1 MYTHARDQAS
11 RPTAIHTTIYPTSQ
25 YNFATPSG
33 SGFTYDATVYPP
45 IRSSPLS
52 IPKTSSSS
60 LAAALVPAPE
70 SDYNISSASPS
81 QVMERADEQFNP
93 LAFANLCADSS
104 AGDAAFQVNTAGR
117 FSNSVARQFSDSSV
131 ALRAQR
137 QMYHDENGQNQS
149 QSQLVYAQTNVSLT
163 SPSSYDQ
170 SHQMNTYMRSDVQ
183 QWSNDVTFPGY
194 PTSLSLSSVS
204 STVAGSSQYPIIP
217 NDHTFN
223 AVDNSD
229 RTLNAYGNGDGVELW
244 PYAQPS
250 NSFNAPEEMYLGF
263 NQSNISPV
271 AGRSSWFS
279 SPLASQDRIPTDPN
293 TPFLDSS
300 LIEQGFGSSSAS
312 QGRSNL
318 RLSVVEAGSS
328 SVGGDHS
335 HGPRDNPSR
344 PIHHALEENSI
355 ANVRE
360 QYQPSAS
367 RIGESVSI
375 DHFSQ
380 DLCSKIF
387 NPYVLFLQIALPT
400 NRIHKSLAHA
410 DSRQSVP
417 PSLQPTLPRSHSA
430 QSSPKVASGLQRS
443 SGLHQ
448 LEGHNVL
455 MPPPPIPPRAQTSAP
470 ARPESN
476 RPSQGSLPRRHTVAA
491 PPGCDNV
498 DGSSNPSPPPLLTT
512 ASARPSSAASES
524 SSPSSLRNEAP
535 EERPT
540 TPRLATLTSND
551 AQWAQAQDL
560 NRCSLSESY
569 RLSHGRDPPAKM
581 RIKQSSALERSV
593 INDAALFCSPI
604 EKGPQADR
612 APDVG
617 GSSAGEPARKATVLY
632 GEPASASPEEMSD
645 KEFFS
650 QLPVESW
657 VAARSG
663 FEIGQRTAA
672 LKPHLGTTS
681 LVSPIS
687 PAITDELITPG
698 DASVPSVRRPQ
709 VNYAYETPANPEA
722 VAGPP
727 SSSMKN
733 VISVMRHDGHL
744 FTHVSGLG
752 GTFVEAYDGRSYL
765 TDDSEQDPVHLPPC
779 PPGARSGDHP
789 ALETVLP
796 HPLMKRGQVWHDLI
810 NPRSKSQTLEECP
823 DQQEDVVNDSHRDS
837 PDKLEDA
844 DPAEERAI
852 LKKLEAAGIKEE
864 EQGEGWG
871 FVEGGSHG
879 PHLSLNGKDN
889 GGPGP
894 KQSQRLKLSTEKKT
908 PPKMACHF
916 CRNRKIACGA
926 SKCGDPTICNQCE
939 RRNIRCIFPTMSR
952 RGMRTRVPR
961 SAHTVDG
968 TDEADKDSA
977 DCNEAAAQTDH
988 RSENPSSAVGAK
1000 KTGKSK
1006 RPYEKSAKDKEAMK
1020 GKGRGRRRRK
1030 TGSSAEQQDSSVQM
1044 DETQEA
1050 VSNAQASYLDMPIDR
1065 SSGHDD
1071 PLASIAAEMQ
1081 WPQQQGGPLATDS
1094 SVQFETPV
1102 STVFSAPS
1110 TSSLSDAFHFPSS
1123 AFENSFPTSMSGD
1136 DYALP
1141 VDPPP
1146 GPFTTSPLQ
1155 RRGQSNPTM
1164 RP

>member
-11 RPTAIHTTIYPTSQ
+11 RPTASHTTIYPTLQ

-60 LAAALVPAPE
+60 LAAALDPAPE
-70 SDYNISSASPS
+70 SDYNRSSASPS
-81 QVMERADEQFNP
+81 QLVERAGEQFNP
-93 LAFANLCADSS
+93 VAFANLCAGSS
-104 AGDAAFQVNTAGR
+104 AGDVAFQASTSGR
-117 FSNSVARQFSDSSV
+117 FSKSDAQFSDPSAS
-131 ALRAQR
+131 LRAQH
-137 QMYHDENGQNQS
+137 QMYHGESGQNQS
-149 QSQLVYAQTNVSLT
+149 QSQLVYAQTDVSLT

-170 SHQMNTYMRSDVQ
+170 THQLNAYIRSDVQ
-183 QWSNDVTFPGY
+183 QWPNDVTFSGY
-194 PTSLSLSSVS
+194 STSLSLSSVS

-229 RTLNAYGNGDGVELW
+229 RTLDRYGNGGGVQLW
-244 PYAQPS
+244 TYAQPN
-250 NSFNAPEEMYLGF
+250 NSYDAPEEMYLGF
-263 NQSNISPV
+263 NQSDIN
-271 AGRSSWFS
+271 AGSWFS
-279 SPLASQDRIPTDPN
+279 SPLAPQDRTPTDPN

-300 LIEQGFGSSSAS
+300 IIEQRFGPSSAL
-312 QGRSNL
+312 QGHSNL
-318 RLSVVEAGSS
+318 RLSGVEAGSG
-328 SVGGDHS
+328 SVGGGHS
-335 HGPRDNPSR
+335 HEPRDTR
-344 PIHHALEENSI
+344 PIRHTLEENSI
-355 ANVRE
+355 ANVQK

-367 RIGESVSI
+367 RVGESVSV
-375 DHFSQ
+375 DHSPQ
-380 DLCSKIF
+380 VLCSKIF
-387 NPYVLFLQIALPT
+387 NPYAPFLQIALPS
-400 NRIHKSLAHA
+400 NQIHMPLAHA
-410 DSRQSVP
+410 DSRQSAP
-417 PSLQPTLPRSHSA
+417 PSLQATPPRSHSA
-430 QSSPKVASGLQRS
+430 QSSPKVAGGLQRS
-443 SGLHQ
+443 SGPQRLQ
-448 LEGHNVL
+448 GHNAL
-455 MPPPPIPPRAQTSAP
+455 MPPPPIPPRAQALAP
-470 ARPESN
+470 ARPESSN
-476 RPSQGSLPRRHTVAA
+476 RPSQSSLPRRHTVAA
-491 PPGCDNV
+491 PPGRDNV
-498 DGSSNPSPPPLLTT
+498 DESRNTSPAPSFAT
-512 ASARPSSAASES
+512 ASAQPSPIAPES
-524 SSPSSLRNEAP
+524 SSTSSLRDEAS
-535 EERPT
+535 EESPT
-540 TPRLATLTSND
+540 TPRLATQTLND
-551 AQWAQAQDL
+551 AQWAQAQNL
-560 NRCSLSESY
+560 NRCSLAESY
-569 RLSHGRDPPAKM
+569 RLSHGHDPPPEM
-581 RIKQSSALERSV
+581 RIKQTSALERS
-593 INDAALFCSPI
+593 ITNDAALFSSPI
-604 EKGPQADR
+604 EKGPQTDGT
-612 APDVG
+612 PDVG
-617 GSSAGEPARKATVLY
+617 AGTTGELTREAMARHGEPT
-632 GEPASASPEEMSD
+632 SASPEEMSD
-645 KEFFS
+645 EEFFS
-650 QLPVESW
+650 QLPVQNW
-657 VAARSG
+657 VPARSV
-663 FEIGQRTAA
+663 FEIEQRTAA
-672 LKPHLGTTS
+672 VKPHLGTAS

-687 PAITDELITPG
+687 PAITDEVITPG

-727 SSSMKN
+727 PSSMKN

-744 FTHVSGLG
+744 STHVSGLG
-752 GTFVEAYDGRSYL
+752 GTFVEPYDGRSYL
-765 TDDSEQDPVHLPPC
+765 TDDSEQDPIHLPPC

-796 HPLMKRGQVWHDLI
+796 HPLMKRGQLWHDLI
-810 NPRSKSQTLEECP
+810 NPSPKSQTSEECP
-823 DQQEDVVNDSHRDS
+823 DQQHDIVNDSRRDS
-837 PDKLEDA
+837 PDKMEDA

-879 PHLSLNGKDN
+879 PHLSLPGKGN
-889 GGPGP
+889 GGPGS

-939 RRNIRCIFPTMSR
+939 RRNIRCTFPTMSR
-952 RGMRTRVPR
+952 RGMRTRAPR

-977 DCNEAAAQTDH
+977 DCDETAAQTDH
-988 RSENPSSAVGAK
+988 RSANSSGAVGAK

-1020 GKGRGRRRRK
+1020 GKGRSRRRRK
-1030 TGSSAEQQDSSVQM
+1030 TDSSGVGDQQGSSVQV
-1044 DETQEA
+1044 DETLDA
-1050 VSNAQASYLDMPIDR
+1050 VSNAQESYPDMQIDQ

-1071 PLASIAAEMQ
+1071 PLASLAAEMQ
-1081 WPQQQGGPLATDS
+1081 WPQQQDGPLPTDS

-1102 STVFSAPS
+1102 SAVFSVPS
-1110 TSSLSDAFHFPSS
+1110 TSSLSGAFHFPSGS
-1123 AFENSFPTSMSGD
+1123 FENSFPTPMSSD
-1136 DYALP
+1136 DYALS

>member
-11 RPTAIHTTIYPTSQ
+11 RPTVSHTTIYPTSQ
-25 YNFATPSG
+25 YNFATPNG

-45 IRSSPLS
+45 MRSSPLS

-60 LAAALVPAPE
+60 LAAALDPAPE
-70 SDYNISSASPS
+70 SDYNRSSASPS
-81 QVMERADEQFNP
+81 QLVERAGEQINP
-93 LAFANLCADSS
+93 VAFANLYAGSS
-104 AGDAAFQVNTAGR
+104 AGDIAFHTNTSGR
-117 FSNSVARQFSDSSV
+117 FAKSDALQFSDPSGS
-131 ALRAQR
+131 LRAQH
-137 QMYHDENGQNQS
+137 QMYPGVNGQNQS
-149 QSQLVYAQTNVSLT
+149 QSQLVYAQTDVSLT
-163 SPSSYDQ
+163 SPSSHDQ
-170 SHQMNTYMRSDVQ
+170 AHQLNVYTRSDAQ
-183 QWSNDVTFPGY
+183 QWPSDVTFSGY

-217 NDHTFN
+217 NDHAFN
-223 AVDNSD
+223 AMDNSD
-229 RTLNAYGNGDGVELW
+229 RTLDAYGNGGAVELW
-244 PYAQPS
+244 TYAQPD
-250 NSFNAPEEMYLGF
+250 NSFNAPEGMYLGF
-263 NQSNISPV
+263 NQSNFSAS
-271 AGRSSWFS
+271 AGRGSYFS
-279 SPLASQDRIPTDPN
+279 SSLTPQDRIPTDPN

-300 LIEQGFGSSSAS
+300 IIEQGFGSSSAS
-312 QGRSNL
+312 QGQSNL
-318 RLSVVEAGSS
+318 RLSGVEAGSS
-328 SVGGDHS
+328 LVGGDHS
-335 HGPRDNPSR
+335 HGPRDTR
-344 PIHHALEENSI
+344 PIRHTLDENSI
-355 ANVRE
+355 ANVQK
-360 QYQPSAS
+360 QYQPSDS
-367 RIGESVSI
+367 RIGELVSVH
-375 DHFSQ
+375 HFLRV
-380 DLCSKIF
+380 LCSKMF
-387 NPYVLFLQIALPT
+387 DPYAPFLQIALPS
-400 NRIHKSLAHA
+400 NQIHKSLAHA
-410 DSRQSVP
+410 GSRQSAP
-417 PSLQPTLPRSHSA
+417 PSLQPTPRSHSA
-430 QSSPKVASGLQRS
+430 QSSPKVVGGLQRS
-443 SGLHQ
+443 SGPQQ
-448 LEGHNVL
+448 LQGHNVL
-455 MPPPPIPPRAQTSAP
+455 MPPPPIPPRAQTLAP
-470 ARPESN
+470 ARPESSN

-491 PPGCDNV
+491 PPGRNNV
-498 DGSSNPSPPPLLTT
+498 DESRNTSPAPSLATAGAQPSPVAP
-512 ASARPSSAASES
+512 ES
-524 SSPSSLRNEAP
+524 SSTSSLLDGAS
-535 EERPT
+535 EENPT
-540 TPRLATLTSND
+540 TPRLATQTLND
-551 AQWAQAQDL
+551 VQWAQAQNH
-560 NRCSLSESY
+560 NRCSLVESY
-569 RLSHGRDPPAKM
+569 RLSHGRDPPAEM
-581 RIKQSSALERSV
+581 RIKQTSALERSV
-593 INDAALFCSPI
+593 TNDAALFSSPV
-604 EKGPQADR
+604 EKGPLTDR
-612 APDVG
+612 VPDVG
-617 GSSAGEPARKATVLY
+617 GGATGESTREAMVRHGEPT
-632 GEPASASPEEMSD
+632 SASPEEISD
-645 KEFFS
+645 EEFFS

-657 VAARSG
+657 VSARSG

-672 LKPHLGTTS
+672 LKPRSGTAL

-687 PAITDELITPG
+687 PAVTDELITPG
-698 DASVPSVRRPQ
+698 DASAPSVRRPQ

-810 NPRSKSQTLEECP
+810 NPRPKSQTLEECP
-823 DQQEDVVNDSHRDS
+823 DQQQDVVNDSHHDN
-837 PDKLEDA
+837 PDKTEEA
-844 DPAEERAI
+844 DPAEERAM

-879 PHLSLNGKDN
+879 PHLSLPGKGN

-961 SAHTVDG
+961 SAHTIDG
-968 TDEADKDSA
+968 TDEADKDLA
-977 DCNEAAAQTDH
+977 DCNEAAAPSDH

-1030 TGSSAEQQDSSVQM
+1030 TDSSGEQQDSSVQM
-1044 DETQEA
+1044 DETPGA
-1050 VSNAQASYLDMPIDR
+1050 VSNAQESYLGMQIDQ

-1081 WPQQQGGPLATDS
+1081 WPHQQDAPLPTDS
-1094 SVQFETPV
+1094 SVRFETPV

-1110 TSSLSDAFHFPSS
+1110 TSSLSGAFHFPSS

-1136 DYALP
+1136 DYVLP

-1155 RRGQSNPTM
+1155 RRGRSNPTI